1 MDKTIIMDMIAY
13 LSITKRLELRDV
25 MKGILVSTC
34 GVPVQ

>member
-1 MDKTIIMDMIAY
+1 MIAY